1 MSKYTGSGCL
11 FLNQIQKK
19 GSLLLAKENM
29 FLQKKESKKNRKIFL
44 FGEHDDSYSKSES
57 DILLFLCWRST
68 LKS

>member
-1 MSKYTGSGCL
+1 MSKYTESGCL

-29 FLQKKESKKNRKIFL
+29 FLQKKSLKNRKIFL
-44 FGEHDDSYSKSES
+44 FGKHDDSYSKSES